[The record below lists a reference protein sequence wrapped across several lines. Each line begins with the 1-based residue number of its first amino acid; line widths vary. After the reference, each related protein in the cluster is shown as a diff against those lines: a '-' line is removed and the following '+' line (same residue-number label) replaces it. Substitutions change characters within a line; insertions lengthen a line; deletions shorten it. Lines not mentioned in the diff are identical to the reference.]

1 MTSAK
6 TLVTVLAAALAL
18 GAGAW
23 LAARVSQRPAAASL
37 QSGVLLG
44 TPRPIAAFALTDQE
58 GRPFTQDRLRGRWS
72 LVFAGFT
79 HCPDVCPT
87 TLALMKVVAQK
98 LGDAAPA
105 MVFLS
110 VDPERDTPA
119 ALKQYV
125 QFFGPAVTGVTG
137 ERAAL
142 DALCA
147 SLGIAYVKVPGAT
160 DQEYTVDHSAA
171 LVLVDPQG
179 RVAGYF
185 PPPHKADTLAADL
198 SGITGRT

>member
-1 MTSAK
+1 MKPTQI
-6 TLVTVLAAALAL
+6 LVTVAAAALAL
-18 GAGAW
+18 AAGAW
-23 LAARVSQRPAAASL
+23 LALRLGEPQAQAL

-44 TPRPIAAFALTDQE
+44 APRPVAEFALTDHE
-58 GRPFTQDRLRGRWS
+58 GRPFTREQLRGRWS

-87 TLALMKVVAQK
+87 TLGLMKVVAQQ
-98 LGDAAPA
+98 LGDRAPA

-110 VDPERDTPA
+110 VDPARDTPA
-119 ALKQYV
+119 VLKQYV
-125 QFFGPAVTGVTG
+125 QFFGGAVTAVTG
-137 ERAAL
+137 ERAGL

-147 SLGIAYVKVPGAT
+147 SLGIAYVKIPGAT
-160 DQEYTVDHSAA
+160 DDAYTVDHSAA
-171 LVLVDPQG
+171 LVLVDPEG

-198 SGITGRT
+198 AGLPRT

>member
-1 MTSAK
+1 MKPTQI
-6 TLVTVLAAALAL
+6 LVTVAAAALAL
-18 GAGAW
+18 AAGAW
-23 LAARVSQRPAAASL
+23 VALRVGEPQARTL

-44 TPRPIAAFALTDQE
+44 TPRPVAEFALTDHE
-58 GRPFTQDRLRGRWS
+58 GRPFTREQLHGRWS

-87 TLALMKVVAQK
+87 TLGLMKVVAQQ
-98 LGDAAPA
+98 LGDRAPA

-110 VDPERDTPA
+110 VDPARDTPA
-119 ALKQYV
+119 VLRQYV
-125 QFFGPAVTGVTG
+125 QFFGGSVTGVTG

-142 DALCA
+142 DSLCA
-147 SLGIAYVKVPGAT
+147 SLGIAYVKIPGAT
-160 DQEYTVDHSAA
+160 EDAYTVDHSAA
-171 LVLVDPQG
+171 LVLVDPEG

-198 SGITGRT
+198 AGLART